1 MGRRVKQQRR
11 LSDAYSFAGFR
22 AKGTVRGVFGDPDV
36 RIVNFQPRSKNSVRQ
51 SRQGATG
58 LV

>member
-1 MGRRVKQQRR
+1 VKQQRR